1 MKKSPTKNQDE
12 LNILTKIK
20 NNPQYSQRKMAYDLG
35 LSLGKL
41 NYCLKGLQQKGLI
54 KMQNFSKQKNKV
66 KYIQYMLTPRGIAER
81 TKLTINFMRRKMKEY
96 DELKKN
102 LKDN

>member
-1 MKKSPTKNQDE
+1 MKKSQPNSQDE

-20 NNPQYSQRKMAYDLG
+20 INPQYSQRKLAYDLG

-54 KMQNFSKQKNKV
+54 KIQNFSKQKNKV
-66 KYIQYMLTPRGIAER
+66 KLGLLVYFAAEND
-81 TKLTINFMRRKMKEY
+81 LHQILFF
-96 DELKKN
+96 
-102 LKDN
+102 

>member
-1 MKKSPTKNQDE
+1 MKKGHSNSQDE

-20 NNPQYSQRKMAYDLG
+20 INPQYSQRKLAYDLG

-54 KMQNFSKQKNKV
+54 KIQNFSKQTNTFNISLHLV
-66 KYIQYMLTPRGIAER
+66 VFQ
-81 TKLTINFMRRKMKEY
+81 KEQS
-96 DELKKN
+96 
-102 LKDN
+102 